1 MMTDTALIWIVMIAV
16 MVLSL
21 LIQNRLKSRFAKYS
35 EIPVALSGAE
45 VAQRMLQ
52 SHGIHDVQIVSIEG
66 TLTDHYNPQTKTVNL
81 SRDVYYGR
89 TVAAAAVAA
98 HECGHVVQH
107 ATGYGPL
114 RMRSALVPVVSFASN
129 IVSWVL
135 LAGVAMINIF
145 PNLIWFGIGL
155 FALTTL
161 FSFITLPVEINAS
174 ARAVKWLEQDG
185 IVSYETKPMAV
196 DALKWAAYTY
206 VIAAI
211 GSLATLLY
219 YIALAN
225 RRN

>member
-1 MMTDTALIWIVMIAV
+1 MIWVLMIAV

-21 LIQNRLKSRFAKYS
+21 LIQNRLKSRFEKYS
-35 EIPVALSGAE
+35 EVPLGLTGAE

-52 SHGIHDVQIVSIEG
+52 SHGIHDVKIVSIDG

-89 TVAAAAVAA
+89 SVAAAAVAA

-107 ATGYGPL
+107 ADGYAPL

-135 LAGVAMINIF
+135 LAGVVFINIF
-145 PNLIWFGIGL
+145 PSLIWIGIAL

-174 ARAVKWLEQDG
+174 ARAVRWLENAG
-185 IVSYETKPMAV
+185 ITSYETKPMAV

-206 VIAAI
+206 VIAAV

-219 YIALAN
+219 YLSIAN
-225 RRN
+225 RRS